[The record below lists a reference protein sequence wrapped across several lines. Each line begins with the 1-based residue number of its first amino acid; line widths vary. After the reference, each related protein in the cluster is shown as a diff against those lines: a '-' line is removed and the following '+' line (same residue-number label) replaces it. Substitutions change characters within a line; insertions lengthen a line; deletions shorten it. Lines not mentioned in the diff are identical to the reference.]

1 MHLTV
6 RIVVFFLAFPGA
18 SWLLDGKVPII
29 AALIGT
35 GTAMGVT
42 RLVNNSRWTLF

>member
-1 MHLTV
+1 MHLAV
-6 RIVVFFLAFPGA
+6 RIVVFFLAFAGA
-18 SWLLDGKVPII
+18 SWLLDGEMPII

-42 RLVNNSRWTLF
+42 RLVNNSRWSLF

>member
-1 MHLTV
+1 MRLAV

-29 AALIGT
+29 AALIGI
-35 GTAMGVT
+35 GAAMGVT
-42 RLVNNSRWTLF
+42 RLINNSQWSLF